1 MLRQLQTE
9 FARGLDRRL
18 LAADRLAVD
27 LRRLLAVDLRRLL
40 AVDLLLSTEV
50 QESREPM
57 SLLFPDAKVCLA
69 RLLPENGY
77 AFILHALVLLVVV
90 LKLAARFRLRI
101 GVSAPVLRHLF

>member
-1 MLRQLQTE
+1 MLQQLQTE

-18 LAADRLAVD
+18 LAADR
-27 LRRLLAVDLRRLL
+27 LAVDLRRLL

-57 SLLFPDAKVCLA
+57 SLLFPDAKVRLA

-90 LKLAARFRLRI
+90 LKLAARFLLRV
-101 GVSAPVLRHLF
+101 GVSAPVLITVGC